1 MAAVSKSTVS
11 IDTVQS
17 VTGPLAPA
25 DLGVTLPHEHVFINM
40 TKTTPQDGYLNVW
53 SEMEAELQVFSA
65 AGGSTLIDMSN
76 GELSDYAAPIGW
88 SDDLRVMQQNPD
100 TGSRSIANVLATKAM
115 SEATGVQVIL
125 GTGHYYETYLDTR
138 WFDRNSTNKIA
149 EYIIADLLDEI
160 PGTGVRAGII
170 GEIASDLSHITSI
183 EERSFRAAARASRET
198 GIVVSTHAA
207 SFPTGLAQLEIMV
220 EEGVDPSRVVI
231 GHADTVKSVDYSLQL
246 LRRGAFVEFDC
257 LMTCR
262 IGGNLIMPQ
271 IERRIG
277 YLKTLIE
284 AGYQERVLL
293 SQDVCQRS
301 HLRALG
307 GPGYTFLFEEF
318 AALAT
323 QRGIDPNV
331 LRSIHIDNPRRAI
344 FGA

>member
-1 MAAVSKSTVS
+1 MDTVL
-11 IDTVQS
+11 DTVQS
-17 VTGPLAPA
+17 VTGPLTA
-25 DLGVTLPHEHVFINM
+25 DQLGVTLPHEHVYINM
-40 TKTTPQDGYLNVW
+40 TRTSPQDGYLNVAD
-53 SEMEAELQVFSA
+53 EAAAELELFTA

-76 GELSDYAAPIGW
+76 GELSDYAAPVGW
-88 SDDLRVMQQNPD
+88 SDDLRVMQQNPE
-100 TGSRSIANVLATKAM
+100 TGSRSVANVLATKEMA
-115 SEATGVQVIL
+115 ERTGVQVIL
-125 GTGHYYETYLDTR
+125 GTGHYYETYLNKL
-138 WFDRNSTNKIA
+138 WFDRNSTNTIA
-149 EYIIADLLDEI
+149 DFLIADLLDEI

-170 GEIASDLSHITSI
+170 GEIASDLSHITAT

-198 GIVVSTHAA
+198 GAMVSTHAA

-231 GHADTVKSVDYSLQL
+231 GHADTVKSVDYSLEL

-262 IGGNLIMPQ
+262 IGGVVIRHQLD
-271 IERRIG
+271 RRLS
-277 YLKTLIE
+277 YLKQIVE
-284 AGYQERVLL
+284 AGYADRVLL

-318 AALAT
+318 RTHALEA
-323 QRGIDPNV
+323 GIEAETLDA
-331 LRSIHIDNPRRAI
+331 IHRDNPRRAV